1 MGVGLRPGEA
11 DSGEGSGVQFGT
23 PLHLC
28 FGEVGMVWERALNDM
43 KGGLRDVNLAEIKPI
58 LDGDEVREKARG
70 AGR

>member
-1 MGVGLRPGEA
+1 
-11 DSGEGSGVQFGT
+11 
-23 PLHLC
+23 
-28 FGEVGMVWERALNDM
+28 MVWERALNDM